1 MKSVLLSFCLIAA
14 AISALTTRHLTR
26 VSNLE
31 GNVAMGTAIPSTLNC
46 TPSTEI
52 VVLASDQHE
61 VHAVVVDIPERASL
75 SYASPDTWGTLPKS
89 DPPYEQSPA
98 TTVLQVALDLGRVLI
113 NRQPNAN
120 LDAPPNFRCWG

>member
-1 MKSVLLSFCLIAA
+1 MKSVLLSFCPIAA

-31 GNVAMGTAIPSTLNC
+31 GNVAMGTDC

-75 SYASPDTWGTLPKS
+75 SYASPETWGTLPKS
-89 DPPYEQSPA
+89 DLPYEHNGRTQSPDPDRM
-98 TTVLQVALDLGRVLI
+98 LQRPV
-113 NRQPNAN
+113 RQFVVEQE
-120 LDAPPNFRCWG
+120 LQ

>member
-31 GNVAMGTAIPSTLNC
+31 GNIAMGTAIPSTLNC
-46 TPSTEI
+46 SPSTEI

-75 SYASPDTWGTLPKS
+75 SYASPETWSTLPKS

-98 TTVLQVALDLGRVLI
+98 TTVLQVAM
-113 NRQPNAN
+113 N
-120 LDAPPNFRCWG
+120 